1 MANAT
6 EPTGRMVWQRRGEWV
21 WDEGRLHRRF
31 DEHMARECDPWRACR
46 DALADLVAHLPEP
59 GEEAPLP
66 TEETVDDSIL
76 AAAIEATCQHYLRPR
91 ADFGNKHTFP
101 RGAWFCALLLRQR
114 FGIEVVSRM
123 LRRNGNRLEAGIRQL
138 RPSERSSAETLGRA
152 LPQPT
157 NTEEREMPDPK
168 NTNKTAIELKAE
180 QVAKRVEHRWRENT
194 DYATVEEVVKEYE
207 PRVSALEAGLADLQ
221 RKLGEEPAG
230 KRKA

>member
-1 MANAT
+1 
-6 EPTGRMVWQRRGEWV
+6 MVWQRRGEWV

-31 DEHMARECDPWRACR
+31 DEHLARECDPWRACR

-66 TEETVDDSIL
+66 AEETVDDDIL
-76 AAAIEATCQHYLRPR
+76 TAAIESTCQHYQRPR
-91 ADFGNKHTFP
+91 ADFGNKQTFP
-101 RGAWFCALLLRQR
+101 RGMWFCALLLRQR

-138 RPSERSSAETLGRA
+138 QPNERSRAESLGRA
-152 LPQPT
+152 LPQP
-157 NTEEREMPDPK
+157 NTEESPMPEIAK
-168 NTNKTAIELKAE
+168 KIKTAIEEKAE

-207 PRVSALEAGLADLQ
+207 PRVLALETALADLQ

>member
-6 EPTGRMVWQRRGEWV
+6 EQPSRMVWQRRGEWV

-31 DEHMARECDPWRACR
+31 DEHLARDREPWAACR
-46 DALADLVAHLPEP
+46 ETLADLVAHLPEP

-66 TEETVDDSIL
+66 AEETVDDDIL
-76 AAAIEATCQHYLRPR
+76 TAAIESTCQHYQRPR
-91 ADFGNKHTFP
+91 ADFGNKQTFP
-101 RGAWFCALLLRQR
+101 RGMWFCALLLRQR

-138 RPSERSSAETLGRA
+138 QPNERSRAESLGRA
-152 LPQPT
+152 LPQP
-157 NTEEREMPDPK
+157 NTEESPMPEIAK
-168 NTNKTAIELKAE
+168 KIKTAIEEKAE

-207 PRVSALEAGLADLQ
+207 PRVLALEAALADLQ